1 MVAQIYTAHDS
12 GGPLTTD
19 LQRCGDPIP
28 ISSVVHFYV
37 HSIGHHAE
45 TVHIGM
51 VANISAKSMDGGN

>member
-1 MVAQIYTAHDS
+1 MVAQDYTAHDS
-12 GGPLTTD
+12 GGPLTT
-19 LQRCGDPIP
+19 DPIP